1 MMTFFS
7 FGLLIVGGH
16 ISGSVTLQTP
26 VTFIGHKNILQW
38 QERCPGVPV
47 LFFAFDV
54 LYGEMDLL
62 ALLWDDSWRPLAEL
76 TAGLYRLPW
85 DMQYILL
92 CFRFGV
98 CNSVTVFCLL
108 SEDPGSMEHNWHMLK
123 SEGQITE
130 SYFTLSGNW
139 RHGVSQAEN
148 GFNDP
153 MVLGRRGGGGRAEG
167 LQPESEERLIPWTP
181 LALLHLWLM
190 QVPASRSHEFKE
202 YKSAPVTVPNGF
214 NT

>member
-1 MMTFFS
+1 MR
-7 FGLLIVGGH
+7 
-16 ISGSVTLQTP
+16 
-26 VTFIGHKNILQW
+26 KYRNDKAA
-38 QERCPGVPV
+38 V
-47 LFFAFDV
+47 LVSLYLFFDV
-54 LYGEMDLL
+54 LWGEIDLPS
-62 ALLWDDSWRPLAEL
+62 LLRDDSWRPLAEL

-108 SEDPGSMEHNWHMLK
+108 SEDPESMEHNWHILK
-123 SEGQITE
+123 SEGHITE

-153 MVLGRRGGGGRAEG
+153 MVLGRRGEESWGSLARIRAETHSLYFSG
-167 LQPESEERLIPWTP
+167 FVTP
-181 LALLHLWLM
+181 VTHEGPSFQVTWIKSTRVHLALCQTFLTRSLPFFFIYHNHL
-190 QVPASRSHEFKE
+190 F
-202 YKSAPVTVPNGF
+202 
-214 NT
+214 